1 MGETELDRSI
11 ARIKELE
18 RENRALWYACGM
30 FRQAAG
36 SMVSLVIDSHASGN
50 APESSGEAAESLM
63 EAGDKVLGGIVP
75 LAVAN

>member
-1 MGETELDRSI
+1 MGETELDRAI

-36 SMVSLVIDSHASGN
+36 SMTSLVIECSISGK
-50 APESSGEAAESLM
+50 AAESDGKDAESLM
-63 EAGDKVLGGIVP
+63 AAGDKVLGGIVP